1 MALRTRRYAKRPKLF
16 AVILVG
22 VAALS
27 AAAVAGLAERGK
39 SALYSSEIGRS

>member
-1 MALRTRRYAKRPKLF
+1 MASRTRRYASRPKLF
-16 AVILVG
+16 ALILVG

-39 SALYSSEIGRS
+39 STLYSNETGRS